1 MLTVFWV
8 LQGPVLEHYQE
19 RGTTINSAL
28 YSEMLIDR
36 LQSAIRR
43 KRRGLLSKDIV
54 LLHDN
59 VRPHT
64 AVHTVETLRKLKF
77 EVMAHPPYSP
87 DLAPSDYHL
96 FGPLKEALRGRRF
109 TSDQEVN
116 EEVRAW
122 LAAQLKIFFSEDSRK
137 LVKIWVMCVVNHPHH
152 H

>member
-36 LQSAIRR
+36 LQSEIRR